1 LQPCRSGS
9 APPNQARLRK
19 HLCIIPPGRG
29 AESQDTPR
37 RSSIEAYPPLFVAS
51 LAPAWPSD
59 GGAGRWPLD
68 LTISGK
74 GITQKQRVQ
83 LWNHAV
89 SSLNCKTTPQILFAS
104 TEEHSGSE
112 PSFIYFSS
120 VLLYLLRAIG
130 TSDLSTSL

>member
-1 LQPCRSGS
+1 MQPCRSGS

-19 HLCIIPPGRG
+19 HFASSRPAGVPSHKTRRVGRRLKP
-29 AESQDTPR
+29 TL
-37 RSSIEAYPPLFVAS
+37 LFVAS